1 MDELETLKAQHKL
14 LQQKLEQQQIVTEK
28 QIRRATS
35 KRIRSLRRQLSLE
48 LGIGFFAILYCT
60 FAFHSFGCSIA
71 FCIITML
78 FLMGSVIYQYFT
90 RSCYAD
96 AASGEVPTTE
106 MLRRTA
112 KAKIRTARQ
121 FRVGTGFLVPWFVWA
136 CIELMN
142 CRDVANEAQRLG
154 MVVGACI
161 GGTVGLFIGYR
172 LYKRHQQ
179 MATELI
185 SQLKELES
193 YQ

>member
-48 LGIGFFAILYCT
+48 LGIGFFAIPYCT
-60 FAFHSFGCSIA
+60 CAFYSFGCSLA
-71 FCIITML
+71 FCIATLL
-78 FLMGSVIYQYFT
+78 FLMGCVIYQYFT
-90 RSCYAD
+90 RQCYAE
-96 AASGEVPTTE
+96 AASGEVPITE
-106 MLRRTA
+106 MIRRTA
-112 KAKIRTARQ
+112 MAKLRTARQ
-121 FRVGTGFLVPWFVWA
+121 FRVGMFILVPWFVWA
-136 CIELMN
+136 CIELMY
-142 CRDVANEAQRLG
+142 CRNVTVQAQRIG

-161 GGTVGLFIGYR
+161 GCMVGLMIGYR
-172 LYKRHQQ
+172 LYKRHQN